1 LEYDKKRRVMEEKK
15 VKLAQ
20 FPSRENSGRKKS
32 NDDKTKKVYNRRQ
45 EELNKFKALPPAYNG
60 WWYYE
65 MFSRDIFY
73 AYQRGKNKK

>member
-1 LEYDKKRRVMEEKK
+1 MEEKK

-45 EELNKFKALPPAYNG
+45 QEVDKFKALPPAYNG

-65 MFSRDIFY
+65 MFSRDIFNNY
-73 AYQRGKNKK
+73 TYRKGKNKR